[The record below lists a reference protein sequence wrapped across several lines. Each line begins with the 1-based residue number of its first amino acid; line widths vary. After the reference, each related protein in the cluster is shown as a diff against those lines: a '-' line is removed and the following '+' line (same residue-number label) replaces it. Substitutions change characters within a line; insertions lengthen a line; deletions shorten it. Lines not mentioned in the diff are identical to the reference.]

1 MALSQNSLA
10 GPGYIILNGI
20 RVMNIIGLL
29 AVITASVVMLVKTST
44 ASKFFFFDAVT
55 HVLTAITSMF
65 LLASE
70 MSIFRGYY
78 ARNWPLL
85 SPAHGFVSLACA
97 MIVLGINMLGN
108 LNKDATSQE
117 SLGMAFWRVVIGSG
131 IVIFILGWVNLVA
144 VSGSHTINVS
154 IPG

>member
-1 MALSQNSLA
+1 MPFSSTSVA

-20 RVMNIIGLL
+20 RIMNIIGFL

-65 LLASE
+65 LLTSE
-70 MSIFRGYY
+70 LSVFRGYF

-85 SPAHGFVSLACA
+85 SPSHGFVTLSFA
-97 MIVLGINMLGN
+97 MIVLGIDMLGN
-108 LNKDATSQE
+108 LNKDATSQK
-117 SLGMAFWRVVIGSG
+117 SLGMPFWRVVIGSG
-131 IVIFILGWVNLVA
+131 IVIFVLGWINLIA
-144 VSGSHTINVS
+144 VSPPLSTI
-154 IPG
+154 